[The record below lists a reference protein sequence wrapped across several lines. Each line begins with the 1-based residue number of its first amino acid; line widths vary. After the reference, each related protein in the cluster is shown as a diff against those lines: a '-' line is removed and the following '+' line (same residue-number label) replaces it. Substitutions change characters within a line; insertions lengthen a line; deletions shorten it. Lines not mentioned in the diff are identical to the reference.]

1 VPGSYCGSS
10 GWPGNSPHTLL
21 PATLALDMRRTR
33 AGSYLKASVSKTICS
48 RRPRGPWRRR
58 AWAHEP
64 GEKCPVSFRAPGR
77 LLGPPLCACFIVPG
91 HDGRTLAYVYF
102 DDEKGRRTAAKL
114 LTRDQA
120 RRAKLASM
128 LQTEISSGATKLLEG
143 LISGVQSP
151 SGLRQASFLRQR
163 HLAGD
168 PMGGAGDPLGGS
180 SPTSLSAEQPEGH
193 AAEEMIV
200 PIAIFNG

>member
-1 VPGSYCGSS
+1 MDHGG
-10 GWPGNSPHTLL
+10 GAHGLT
-21 PATLALDMRRTR
+21 
-33 AGSYLKASVSKTICS
+33 S
-48 RRPRGPWRRR
+48 R
-58 AWAHEP
+58 
-64 GEKCPVSFRAPGR
+64 GEKSPVSFRAPGR
-77 LLGPPLCACFIVPG
+77 LLGPPLCACFIVRD

-168 PMGGAGDPLGGS
+168 PVGGS
-180 SPTSLSAEQPEGH
+180 SPTSPSATSLKAMPRRK
-193 AAEEMIV
+193 
-200 PIAIFNG
+200 

>member
-1 VPGSYCGSS
+1 VDHGG
-10 GWPGNSPHTLL
+10 GAHGLT
-21 PATLALDMRRTR
+21 
-33 AGSYLKASVSKTICS
+33 S
-48 RRPRGPWRRR
+48 R
-58 AWAHEP
+58 
-64 GEKCPVSFRAPGR
+64 GEKSPVSFRAPGR
-77 LLGPPLCACFIVPG
+77 LLGPPLCACFIVRD

-128 LQTEISSGATKLLEG
+128 LQTEISSGATKLLERADFRCS
-143 LISGVQSP
+143 I
-151 SGLRQASFLRQR
+151 
-163 HLAGD
+163 
-168 PMGGAGDPLGGS
+168 PLGVAPSLLSSTATFGRGS
-180 SPTSLSAEQPEGH
+180 GGRSRGSGGRIESDQPQRDQPEGH